1 MDEDQIYGYGQS
13 AGGGATANTLAQD
26 PQNCGAVCR
35 IGITSGVRTTAQK
48 NGSQLVVPFYAIYGE
63 YDYWPMKLGAL
74 EAGEWTGSQG
84 AKQCTWTTDTQTYW
98 AQRLLGKT
106 LDELV
111 ATPKVESGIT
121 EEQIGSQQ
129 APISLIVNPTEAA
142 NRYKNYI
149 WSRDFGG
156 GEVPIFVWSQC
167 YGRGHNLVP
176 SDLNEL
182 WENWF
187 SKWERGSDDHTLLY
201 YADGVGSGQ
210 ALEVD
215 QTPDFDS
222 ITNLEKDWSQ
232 AAQLPLTGWYTKN
245 IDVDGDND
253 FADDARTVKVYIA
266 PEASIR
272 SYFTVVACAGGC
284 RYL

>member
-1 MDEDQIYGYGQS
+1 MLRSVRRRRSHRQHSGPG
-13 AGGGATANTLAQD
+13 

-35 IGITSGVRTTAQK
+35 IRHYLRRSDYGPEERLTA
-48 NGSQLVVPFYAIYGE
+48 GVPFYAIYGE

-156 GEVPIFVWSQC
+156 GEVPSLYGASATAGATTWSP
-167 YGRGHNLVP
+167 V
-176 SDLNEL
+176 
-182 WENWF
+182 
-187 SKWERGSDDHTLLY
+187 T
-201 YADGVGSGQ
+201 
-210 ALEVD
+210 
-215 QTPDFDS
+215 
-222 ITNLEKDWSQ
+222 
-232 AAQLPLTGWYTKN
+232 
-245 IDVDGDND
+245 
-253 FADDARTVKVYIA
+253 
-266 PEASIR
+266 
-272 SYFTVVACAGGC
+272 
-284 RYL
+284 